1 MIFKNCR
8 LVGALT
14 DGIASEHGAVW
25 IDEKGLIRKI
35 YKSETEV
42 EDTDGQ
48 KVFDCKGK
56 TLLPGLFDIHTHV
69 TGLVDVD
76 YTKKTEMERQ
86 AQEYLKYGF
95 TTIRDCGSMK
105 RSVSELRDRIKNRK
119 TVGPDILSCGKI
131 VTPTETSEKDSLMP
145 MYAEADGPYEMR
157 KKARREIAE
166 GADFIKTMASGS
178 AFHRQG
184 IPLQPII
191 MEDEIQELV
200 KTAKMKGTY
209 VAAHAHA
216 DAAIALCIKNGVRT
230 IEHATYLGEESLD
243 LLKNTKD
250 CYLVPTLA
258 AMYVS
263 VSDPDG
269 YWSRRLGEMLT
280 ACTKRIQ
287 RAYKEGLKLGF
298 GTDSTVG
305 MPQYEEGMEFRYR
318 KELCHMDDLD
328 ILLQA
333 TKYSAEIVGLDN
345 VSGEIKE
352 GLQADFIL
360 VDGKPDQD
368 ISVMYHRPEHVWK
381 KGVQIV

>member
-14 DGIASEHGAVW
+14 DGIESEHGAVW
-25 IDEKGLIRKI
+25 IDEKGLIKKV
-35 YKSETEV
+35 YQSEADVKEMK
-42 EDTDGQ
+42 EQ
-48 KVFDCKGK
+48 PRFDCEGK

-76 YTKKTEMERQ
+76 YMNEADMNRQ
-86 AQEYLKYGF
+86 AEEYLKYGF
-95 TTIRDCGSMK
+95 TTIRDCGSME
-105 RSVSELRDRIKNRK
+105 RSVSELRNRIENGQF
-119 TVGPDILSCGKI
+119 TGPDILSCGKI
-131 VTPTETSEKDSLMP
+131 VTPTETSQKDSLMP
-145 MYAEADGPYEMR
+145 MYSEADGPYEMR
-157 KKARREIAE
+157 KKARREMAE

-200 KTAKMKGTY
+200 KTARMKGTY

-216 DAAIALCIKNGVRT
+216 DSAIALCVKSGVRT
-230 IEHATYLGEESLD
+230 IEHATYLGKETLQ
-243 LLKNTKD
+243 LLKAKKD

-263 VSDPDG
+263 ISDPDG

-280 ACTKRIQ
+280 ECTTRIQ
-287 RAYKEGLKLGF
+287 SAYEAGLKLGF

-305 MPQYEEGMEFRYR
+305 MPQYDEGMEFRYR
-318 KELCHMDDLD
+318 KEMCHMKDLD

-333 TKYSAEIVGLDN
+333 TKYSAEIVQMEKKT
-345 VSGEIKE
+345 GEIKE
-352 GLQADFIL
+352 GLQADLIL

-368 ISVMYHRPEHVWK
+368 ISVMYQRPEHVWK
-381 KGVQIV
+381 KGVQVV